1 MSILKAISDSFSEM
15 NNYDINAVNT
25 WINTFKSETWDPTVW
40 ALYTDMR
47 VASSEIAKALKW
59 WASPTTEEIN
69 DIKSLL
75 NGNMWE
81 EQAKAVFQHFAKN
94 LYEKNESEALN
105 FYRVTWYKP
114 EPIYTDEAAKWL
126 TNKMWVDLSRYY
138 NYNSWVAT
146 WPKDEAT
153 RYYDGLQI
161 GNKTYSNSELD
172 DMVDEIFNS

>member
-1 MSILKAISDSFSEM
+1 MSILKAISDSFTDLE
-15 NNYDINAVNT
+15 NYDINTVNT
-25 WINTFKSETWDPTVW
+25 WINQYKAETWDPTVW

-47 VASSEIAKALKW
+47 VAASEIAKALKW

-81 EQAKAVFQHFAKN
+81 AQAKEVFKHFAKN

-126 TNKMWVDLSRYY
+126 TNSMWVDLSRYY
-138 NYNSWVAT
+138 NYNWWVAT